1 MDKLFKYILYLVIM
15 ENYNRNW
22 FNTSFININFDN
34 LLIEVDNNLVNSN
47 EYYLEYKNKYL
58 AQTSENFEDFKKL
71 IDKFDTLYNN
81 YSIKNNKYTYT
92 YIDNKEYEDI
102 KYSLKVLID
111 NQRQLL
117 DNFLKYIE
125 FLNTSH

>member
-1 MDKLFKYILYLVIM
+1 M
-15 ENYNRNW
+15 ENYNRDW
-22 FNTSFININFDN
+22 FNKSFINMNFDN

-58 AQTSENFEDFKKL
+58 TQTRENFEEFKKI
-71 IDKFDTLYNN
+71 IDVFDKLYHN
-81 YSIKNNKYTYT
+81 YSIQNNKYTYT
-92 YIDNKEYEDI
+92 YINNKKYEEI

-111 NQRQLL
+111 NQRHSL

>member
-1 MDKLFKYILYLVIM
+1 M

-58 AQTSENFEDFKKL
+58 AQTHENFEEFKEL
-71 IDKFDTLYNN
+71 IDKFDTFYNN
-81 YSIKNNKYTYT
+81 YSVKDNKYTYT
-92 YIDNKEYEDI
+92 YIDNKEYEKI

-117 DNFLKYIE
+117 DNFTKYIE